1 MKHTVSALALC
12 AAFIGGPALAADLPY
27 RKAAPPAPYYE
38 PAPIA
43 TWTGLY
49 VGVNA
54 GGAFGGSSSANT
66 SAYDLYDLPGT
77 AAGAAFATS
86 ANSTAALSN
95 SSFIGGGQIGYNWQ
109 FNNSFVVGLEADFQ
123 GVDGSANAASGGV
136 GFDPLSGAT
145 PITTTQVQKS
155 LDYLGTVRGRLGF
168 LVTPTLLVYATG
180 GLAYGGAN
188 VNTSFSSVDAASV
201 FAPGFG
207 SGSVS
212 STQVGYTVGGGL
224 EWMFAHNWSAKLEYL
239 YYDLGTVTTAGT
251 SLSGANGAGAMQ
263 WAYAP
268 ATSARFDGHIVRAG
282 LNYHFNWAAPAPVVA
297 KY

>member
-1 MKHTVSALALC
+1 MKHTVSTLALC
-12 AAFIGGPALAADLPY
+12 AAFIGGPALAADLPS
-27 RKAAPPAPYYE
+27 RKAPPPTYYE
-38 PAPIA
+38 PTPVAA
-43 TWTGLY
+43 WTGFY

-66 SAYDLYDLPGT
+66 SAYDLYDLPG
-77 AAGAAFATS
+77 AAPGAAFATS
-86 ANSTAALSN
+86 ANSSAALSN
-95 SSFIGGGQIGYNWQ
+95 SSFIGGGQVGYNWQ
-109 FNNSFVVGLEADFQ
+109 FNNRFVAGLETDIQ
-123 GVDGSANAASGGV
+123 GVDGNTSALAGGV
-136 GFDPLSGAT
+136 GYDPLSGAT

-168 LVTPTLLVYATG
+168 LATPSLLIYATG
-180 GLAYGGAN
+180 GLAYGG
-188 VNTSFSSVDAASV
+188 VNLQTSSSSVDAASV

-212 STQVGYTVGGGL
+212 NTQVGYTVGGGL

-239 YYDLGTVTTAGT
+239 YYDLGSATA
-251 SLSGANGAGAMQ
+251 SGAAVSGVNGAGATQ

-268 ATSARFDGHIVRAG
+268 STSARFDGHIVRAG

-297 KY
+297 KD